1 MDREV
6 RVNARGLSRP
16 GPRLMVESALEK
28 GRPDLMRV
36 VVSGREAAEDVG
48 AFLEAAGAGVEI
60 DAVGDEI
67 HVLARFPA
75 R

>member
-1 MDREV
+1 MDREI
-6 RVNARGLSRP
+6 RINARGLSKP
-16 GPRLMVESALEK
+16 GPRLMVASALEK
-28 GRPDLMRV
+28 GRPLLMRV

-48 AFLEAAGAGVEI
+48 AFLQSAGAVTEI

-67 HVLARFPA
+67 HVLARFPD

>member
-1 MDREV
+1 MDREF
-6 RVNARGLSRP
+6 RINARGLSKP
-16 GPRLMVESALEK
+16 GPRLMVESALAQ
-28 GRPDLMRV
+28 GRPELLRV

-48 AFLEAAGAGVEI
+48 DFLTAAGAGVEI

-67 HVLARFPA
+67 HILARFPS

>member
-1 MDREV
+1 
-6 RVNARGLSRP
+6 
-16 GPRLMVESALEK
+16 MVESALERE
-28 GRPDLMRV
+28 RPDLLRV

-48 AFLEAAGAGVEI
+48 AFLAAAGAGVEI

-67 HVLARFPA
+67 HVLARFPS

>member
-1 MDREV
+1 
-6 RVNARGLSRP
+6 
-16 GPRLMVESALEK
+16 MVESALAGEQ
-28 GRPDLMRV
+28 PDLLRV

-48 AFLEAAGAGVEI
+48 AFLQSAGAAVEI